1 MKIIG
6 LDPGLRFTGWGLI
19 ESVDNRLRFLASG
32 RIAVPEDDELSVRL
46 SFLNRALEQVINET
60 KPDEAAVEETFSNAN
75 ARSTLKLGMARGV
88 VLLAPALHDIPI
100 AEYAANT
107 VKKTVVGA
115 GHADKQQ
122 IQHMVKMLLP
132 KADFNSA
139 DAADALAIA
148 ICHAHHA
155 STRKKLGIARG

>member
-19 ESVDNRLRFLASG
+19 DSVDNRLSFIACG
-32 RIAVPEDDELSVRL
+32 RIAVPDQDELNVRL
-46 SFLNRALEQVINET
+46 AYLHRELEKVILQT
-60 KPDEAAVEETFSNAN
+60 KPDCAAVEETFSNVN
-75 ARSTLKLGMARGV
+75 PRSTLKLGMARGV
-88 VLLAPALHDIPI
+88 VLLAPALHGIPI

-115 GHADKQQ
+115 GHADKNQV
-122 IQHMVKMLLP
+122 QHMVKMLLP
-132 KADFNSA
+132 KADFSSA

-155 STRKKLGIARG
+155 PMRLKLGALS